1 LNQKDWEFGGWCCGL
16 CIGRKRS
23 RLPIDILDRGF
34 VIVDDNTDLEA
45 MQKKFPPISPTGKK
59 QVVSPSSQRSLLKN
73 KKTEKK
79 WIIQQ
84 TKELLPIEDTSNTFF
99 GNDILMLIL
108 SEGLNIFYVV
118 CRRFVQRRLGS

>member
-1 LNQKDWEFGGWCCGL
+1 M
-16 CIGRKRS
+16 
-23 RLPIDILDRGF
+23 
-34 VIVDDNTDLEA
+34 DDNTDLEA